1 MADDDAR
8 RPLVV
13 LVRPTDVET
22 DSRVK
27 KMAISLTRLGYDTIV
42 LGRSGT
48 GRRRQGRLAD
58 ARVLLVP
65 PKSRLRGSPARL
77 IRLPG
82 RRFSG
87 AEKRFNSLLQ
97 RMERDADRRLR
108 GLDKAGRYL
117 FHAAQRD
124 FRTTYGSELVRLR
137 PDVIHVHDPRL
148 LPVAFRAAKRISGRT
163 GRSCEVVYDARENFA
178 GVLET
183 QESLPAYHR
192 KVLAAESRFAPRTA
206 AVLTV
211 SDAVADALSERLRL
225 PQKPTVLLNTPVQRP
240 LNGNGDSSRLLR
252 RDAEVGDDVPL
263 LVYPG
268 AASRARGVD
277 TIVRSLP
284 HLPGVHAA
292 LVVVPWPHPRHDEL
306 MDLAGRLGVADRLH
320 LLPPVEADDVPR
332 YLSAGDVAV
341 HAMLA
346 GIPNHEM
353 AMPNKLFEI
362 LHAGLPM
369 AASNVRTMS
378 RFVLEHDMGKVFTSA
393 DPADLARVVRELLA
407 ERPRGDRR
415 RDDELVRRF
424 SWQGQEAALAL
435 AYRRAAAP
443 ALTGTDDKFP
453 PAVVAWEE

>member
-1 MADDDAR
+1 MADDDAQ

-27 KMAISLTRLGYDTIV
+27 KMAVSLTRLGYEATV

-48 GRRRQGRLAD
+48 GRRRHGELGN

-65 PKSRLRGSPARL
+65 PRSRLRGSPARIL
-77 IRLPG
+77 RLPG
-82 RRFSG
+82 RRFSVV
-87 AEKRFNSLLQ
+87 EKRINATLQ
-97 RMERDADRRLR
+97 LIEVKADRRLR
-108 GLDKAGRYL
+108 AIDKAGRYL

-148 LPVAFRAAKRISGRT
+148 LPVAFRAAKRIGKRT
-163 GRSCEVVYDARENFA
+163 GRGCQVIYDARENFA

-192 KVLAAESRFAPRTA
+192 KVLAAESQYAPRTA

-211 SDAVADALSERLRL
+211 SDAVADALSERLELAR
-225 PQKPTVLLNTPVQRP
+225 KPVVLLNTPVQRP
-240 LNGNGDSSRLLR
+240 LVEGGEPSRSLR
-252 RDAEVGDDVPL
+252 RDAAVAHDVPL

-277 TIVRSLP
+277 TIVEALP
-284 HLPGVHAA
+284 HMPGVHAA
-292 LVVVPWPHPRHDEL
+292 LVIVPWPHPRHDEL
-306 MDLAGRLGVADRLH
+306 MELAARLGVADRLH

-332 YLSAGDVAV
+332 YLSEGDVAV
-341 HAMLA
+341 HAMLS

-378 RFVLEHDMGKVFTSA
+378 RFVLEHDMGKVFTA
-393 DPADLARVVRELLA
+393 GDPEDLARVVTELLA
-407 ERPRGDRR
+407 ERPRGTTA
-415 RDDELVRRF
+415 RDEARVRRF
-424 SWQGQEAALAL
+424 SWQGQEAALAT
-435 AYRRAAAP
+435 AYARAAKPGP
-443 ALTGTDDKFP
+443 ARALGDYP
-453 PAVVAWEE
+453 PAVVVWAD